1 MTSRDI
7 GRNAVNGAEYAGSF
21 LERFKAPAS
30 YEGEQRDFEEFLRK
44 ETDRYQKAYGITKD
58 GDTLHYMGGSFD
70 IQGVDKAYWFLAV
83 YDSLTDRNDN
93 EARLKECRSVDE
105 WMYHYRLILGF
116 LRTHYIRR
124 DPADEHVFCI
134 HPDIPKAYSEEK
146 EEEFKRMVQMQGME
160 YSEKKNVIVYRK
172 GIKKASLI
180 KLSAL
185 DAYGKCAE
193 IIYQSS
199 LLEEKDEESPERDL
213 LENLADA
220 AEVEI
225 RQIDRVW

>member
-1 MTSRDI
+1 MGKEI
-7 GRNAVNGAEYAGSF
+7 GRNAVNGAEYAGPF
-21 LERFKAPAS
+21 LERCRIPAH
-30 YEGEQRDFEEFLRK
+30 YEEEQKDFEEFLRS
-44 ETDRYQKAYGITKD
+44 ETSRYQKAYGITKD

-83 YDSLTDRNDN
+83 YDSLTDREDK
-93 EARLKECRSVDE
+93 EAKLRDCRSMDE
-105 WMYHYRLILGF
+105 WIYHSRLILGF

-160 YSEKKNVIVYRK
+160 YSEKGNAIIYGK
-172 GIKKASLI
+172 GIKKESLI

-213 LENLADA
+213 LDNLADVA
-220 AEVEI
+220 GIEI
-225 RQIDRVW
+225 MQIDRIW

>member
-1 MTSRDI
+1 M
-7 GRNAVNGAEYAGSF
+7 
-21 LERFKAPAS
+21 
-30 YEGEQRDFEEFLRK
+30 
-44 ETDRYQKAYGITKD
+44 
-58 GDTLHYMGGSFD
+58 
-70 IQGVDKAYWFLAV
+70 
-83 YDSLTDRNDN
+83 YDSLTDREDK
-93 EARLKECRSVDE
+93 EAKLRDCRSMDE
-105 WMYHYRLILGF
+105 WMYYSRLILGF

-160 YSEKKNVIVYRK
+160 YSEKENVIVYRK

-225 RQIDRVW
+225 RQIDRIW

>member
-1 MTSRDI
+1 MGKEI
-7 GRNAVNGAEYAGSF
+7 GRNAVNGAEYAGPF
-21 LERFKAPAS
+21 LERCRIPAH
-30 YEGEQRDFEEFLRK
+30 YEEEQKDFEEFLRS
-44 ETDRYQKAYGITKD
+44 ETSRYQKAYGITKD

-83 YDSLTDRNDN
+83 YDSLTDREDK
-93 EARLKECRSVDE
+93 EAKLKDCRSMDE

-116 LRTHYIRR
+116 LRIHYIRR

-160 YSEKKNVIVYRK
+160 YSEKENVIVYRK
-172 GIKKASLI
+172 GIKRESLI

-193 IIYQSS
+193 IIYQST
-199 LLEEKDEESPERDL
+199 LMEEKDEESPERDL

-220 AEVEI
+220 AEIEI
-225 RQIDRVW
+225 RQIDRIW

>member
-7 GRNAVNGAEYAGSF
+7 GRNAVNGAEYAGPF
-21 LERFKAPAS
+21 LERFKAPAP
-30 YEGEQRDFEEFLRK
+30 YDGEQKDFEEFLRK
-44 ETDRYQKAYGITKD
+44 ETDRYQKAYGIAAD
-58 GDTLHYMGGSFD
+58 GDILNYMGGSFD
-70 IQGVDKAYWFLAV
+70 VRGVDKAYWLLAM
-83 YDSLTDRNDN
+83 YDSLTDREDK
-93 EARLKECRSVDE
+93 EAKLKDCRSMDE

-116 LRTHYIRR
+116 LRIHYIRR

-160 YSEKKNVIVYRK
+160 YSEKENVIVYRK
-172 GIKKASLI
+172 GIKRESLI

-193 IIYQSS
+193 IIYQST
-199 LLEEKDEESPERDL
+199 LMEEKDEESPERDL

-220 AEVEI
+220 AEIEI
-225 RQIDRVW
+225 RQIDRIW

>member
-1 MTSRDI
+1 MGKEI
-7 GRNAVNGAEYAGSF
+7 GRNAVNGAEYAGPF
-21 LERFKAPAS
+21 LERCRIPAH
-30 YEGEQRDFEEFLRK
+30 YEEEQKDFEEFLRS
-44 ETDRYQKAYGITKD
+44 ETSRYQKAYGITKD

-83 YDSLTDRNDN
+83 YDSLTDREDK
-93 EARLKECRSVDE
+93 EAKLRDCRSMDE
-105 WMYHYRLILGF
+105 WIYHSRLILGF

-146 EEEFKRMVQMQGME
+146 KEEFKRMVQMQGME
-160 YSEKKNVIVYRK
+160 YSEKGNAIIYGK
-172 GIKKASLI
+172 GIKKESLI

-213 LENLADA
+213 LDNLADA

>member
-1 MTSRDI
+1 MKKGI
-7 GRNAVNGAEYAGSF
+7 GWNTVNGAEYAGPF

-30 YEGEQRDFEEFLRK
+30 YDGEQKDFEEFLRK
-44 ETDRYQKAYGITKD
+44 ETDRYQKAYRITEENEI
-58 GDTLHYMGGSFD
+58 LHYMGGSFNVR
-70 IQGVDKAYWFLAV
+70 GVDKAYWFLAMH
-83 YDSLTDRNDN
+83 DCLTDREDK
-93 EARLKECRSVDE
+93 EAKLRDCRSMDE
-105 WMYHYRLILGF
+105 WIYHSRLILGF

-134 HPDIPKAYSEEK
+134 HPDIPKAYSKEK